1 MQLAVVALAA
11 RQVLAAAVVWVALVR
26 PTRIEMVNL
35 VRPTLEVVVEVTLLS
50 AMPRQMAVTVVPG
63 L

>member
-1 MQLAVVALAA
+1 MQLAVVAVAA